1 MRPGDTFRGMAHFED
16 STGALKDADDLPTGV
31 LRRNGVTLAGAAVT
45 VTKVGTG
52 AYTWSVLLD
61 DDGWVPGDTAIVSLS
76 GAVDGIEMA
85 QSISA
90 VIGGVRQTGDAY
102 ARIGEGG
109 AGLTELAQASAY
121 TAERAAKL
129 DYLDATV
136 SSRLA
141 TADYAAP
148 DNAGIAAVKAKT
160 DRLQFSDSN
169 DVKATLDGEAVTA
182 AVVNDKTGYSLAA
195 DQSGVTIG
203 TVNSLGATAQGQVNT
218 EVDAALNAPIG
229 DAPADGSINER
240 IKALDNAY
248 TAERAAHLDA
258 PISGIPASV
267 WSHAQRTLTDL
278 GLTGLGANP
287 VVVHVQDDAGAPLLG
302 QMVTVLDAAGT
313 HVIAVAITDANG
325 AATLNLATGEVLLAA
340 LSSISHV
347 APEPVYYEV
356 VPGAQDGPTITLTAR
371 FVAVSPAPGLC
382 LVYGRLITGDGKPV
396 VGATARAELR
406 DTPVAEGNLLSR
418 ASVMSEPSD
427 ADGVF
432 RVLLPYGKAYRVLFD
447 SDRQWRDVVVPAE
460 PALDLGTLPAR

>member
-16 STGALKDADDLPTGV
+16 SSGALKDADTLPVGV

-45 VTKVGTG
+45 ITRVGTG

-61 DDGWVPGDTAIVSLS
+61 ENDGWTAGDTAIVEIS
-76 GAVDGIEMA
+76 GAVGTIEMA

-90 VIGGVRQTGDAY
+90 VIGEALV
-102 ARIGEGG
+102 
-109 AGLTELAQASAY
+109 QASAY
-121 TAERAAKL
+121 TAERAALL
-129 DYLDATV
+129 DNLARLDVAV

-141 TADYAAP
+141 AADYAAP
-148 DNAGIAAVKAKT
+148 DNAGIAAAKAAAEAT
-160 DRLQFSDSN
+160 NARLPTNPAQEETVSSRLAAADYVTPPTVAQVREELDAHSTSL
-169 DVKATLDGEAVTA
+169 ATLMTRL
-182 AVVNDKTGYSLAA
+182 S
-195 DQSGVTIG
+195 
-203 TVNSLGATAQGQVNT
+203 
-218 EVDAALNAPIG
+218 
-229 DAPADGSINER
+229 
-240 IKALDNAY
+240 
-248 TAERAAHLDA
+248 AERAALLDTLARLDVLDA
-258 PISGIPASV
+258 PISGIPAAV

-313 HVIAVAITDANG
+313 HVIAVAITDAKG
-325 AATLNLATGEVLLAA
+325 AATLNLPTGKVLLAA

-347 APEPVYYEV
+347 APEPVSYEV
-356 VPGAQDGPTITLTAR
+356 VPGAQDGPTITLSARTPRTA
-371 FVAVSPAPGLC
+371 PEPGLC
-382 LVYGRLITGDGKPV
+382 MVYGRLLTGDGKPV

-406 DTPVAEGNLLSR
+406 DTVPVAEGNLLSR

-432 RVLLPYGKAYRVLFD
+432 RVLLPYNKAYRVLFD
-447 SDRQWRDVVVPAE
+447 ADRQWRDVVVPAE

>member
-16 STGALKDADDLPTGV
+16 STGALADADALPTGV
-31 LRRNGVTLAGAAVT
+31 LRRNGATLAGAAVT

-52 AYTWSVLLD
+52 AYTWSVFLD
-61 DDGWVPGDTAIVSLS
+61 PDDGWVPGDTAVVSLS
-76 GAVDGIEMA
+76 GAVDGISMA

-109 AGLTELAQASAY
+109 AGLTAVAQASAY
-121 TAERAAKL
+121 TAARAEKL

-136 SSRLA
+136 SSRMA
-141 TADYAAP
+141 GSAYTAP
-148 DNAGIAAVKAKT
+148 DNAIIAQA
-160 DRLQFSDSN
+160 
-169 DVKATLDGEAVTA
+169 
-182 AVVNDKTGYSLAA
+182 AA
-195 DQSGVTIG
+195 DAA
-203 TVNSLGATAQGQVNT
+203 TVASRLTAT
-218 EVDAALNAPIG
+218 
-229 DAPADGSINER
+229 
-240 IKALDNAY
+240 
-248 TAERAAHLDA
+248 RAAHLDA
-258 PISGIPASV
+258 PISGIPAAV

-325 AATLNLATGEVLLAA
+325 AATLNLPTGEVLLAA

-356 VPGAQDGPTITLTAR
+356 VPGAQDGPTITLSAR
-371 FVAVSPAPGLC
+371 FVAVAPEPGLC
-382 LVYGRLITGDGKPV
+382 LVYGRIITGDGKPV

-406 DTPVAEGNLLSR
+406 DTVPVAEGNLLSR

-432 RVLLPYGKAYRVLFD
+432 RMLLLASKAYRVLFD
-447 SDRQWRDVVVPAE
+447 ADRQWRDVVVPAA

>member
-16 STGALKDADDLPTGV
+16 SSGALKDADDLPVGV
-31 LRRNGVTLAGAAVT
+31 LRRNGVTLAGAAVIIT
-45 VTKVGTG
+45 RVGTG
-52 AYTWSVLLD
+52 AYTWSVLLAEN
-61 DDGWVPGDTAIVSLS
+61 DGWVPGDTAVVEIS
-76 GAVDGIEMA
+76 GSVDGISMA

-102 ARIGEGG
+102 ARIKTMGD
-109 AGLTELAQASAY
+109 AY
-121 TAERAAKL
+121 TADRAAKL
-129 DYLDATV
+129 DNLDATV
-136 SSRLA
+136 SSRMA
-141 TADYAAP
+141 GSAYTAP
-148 DNAGIAAVKAKT
+148 DNASIAQA
-160 DRLQFSDSN
+160 
-169 DVKATLDGEAVTA
+169 
-182 AVVNDKTGYSLAA
+182 AA
-195 DQSGVTIG
+195 DAE
-203 TVNSLGATAQGQVNT
+203 TVASRLTAT
-218 EVDAALNAPIG
+218 
-229 DAPADGSINER
+229 
-240 IKALDNAY
+240 
-248 TAERAAHLDA
+248 RAAHLDA
-258 PISGIPASV
+258 PISGIPAAV
-267 WSHAQRTLTDL
+267 WSHANRELTDL

-325 AATLNLATGEVLLAA
+325 AATLNLTTGEVLLAA

-371 FVAVSPAPGLC
+371 TPRTATEPGLC
-382 LVYGRLITGDGKPV
+382 MVYGRLITGDGKPV

-406 DTPVAEGNLLSR
+406 DTVPVAEGNLISR

-432 RVLLPYGKAYRVLFD
+432 RMLLLASKAYRVLFD
-447 SDRQWRDVVVPAE
+447 ADRQWRDVVVPAE